1 MLDAFGMNKLL
12 KNMALKAKRD
22 HRRGIMSYSESFVC
36 YKWFKF
42 GDQSFACVHRWN
54 WCCML
59 QPMTPTRLRQTQLDG
74 SMEMNLL
81 SFLWSVSYT
90 DPISESDAFFIQ

>member
-1 MLDAFGMNKLL
+1 
-12 KNMALKAKRD
+12 
-22 HRRGIMSYSESFVC
+22 
-36 YKWFKF
+36 
-42 GDQSFACVHRWN
+42 
-54 WCCML
+54 ML

-90 DPISESDAFFIQ
+90 DPISESDAFFHSMINQQGADSLNRFVYMFFLWMYVYLNRTVSGRNEIDESLSNRTSCFNILNYF